1 MGSGGRCGGRVNSWG
16 GFVSLGGGLWCGW
29 GGDRGERVGEG
40 VGGMG
45 ERTYFKEVGDAG
57 LGEVDVGVGGIFGL
71 EVVRGGFSRWKGEE
85 RRGYHCGI
93 WAAEIG

>member
-1 MGSGGRCGGRVNSWG
+1 
-16 GFVSLGGGLWCGW
+16 
-29 GGDRGERVGEG
+29 
-40 VGGMG
+40 MG
-45 ERTYFKEVGDAG
+45 ERTYFEEVGDAG